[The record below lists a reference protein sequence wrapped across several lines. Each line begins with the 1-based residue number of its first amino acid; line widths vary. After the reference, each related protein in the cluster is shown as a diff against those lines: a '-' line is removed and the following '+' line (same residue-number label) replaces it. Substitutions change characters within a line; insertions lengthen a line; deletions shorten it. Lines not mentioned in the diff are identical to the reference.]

1 MGVQQ
6 NKISYLEEFSRA
18 ASEAHWGLFSVQD
31 ERSMEEISYNRSE
44 RETLAIGANMPLPP
58 MYRGSTKKEKRK
70 VMDIYMAY
78 DRCVRVLNASTGSRV
93 FLMPKSEVDITEE
106 DWLYYF
112 LSAQI
117 CEKDDCEKLDRDAR
131 HLSMDTNLQDADSRV
146 MRLLA
151 DYMRILDMHD
161 LEMFTISEPKMAVLT
176 SVEGVYISR
185 IRLTDF
191 SSCLGYL
198 K

>member
-93 FLMPKSEVDITEE
+93 FLMPVGACIDHK
-106 DWLYYF
+106 
-112 LSAQI
+112 
-117 CEKDDCEKLDRDAR
+117 
-131 HLSMDTNLQDADSRV
+131 V
-146 MRLLA
+146 MK
-151 DYMRILDMHD
+151 RIL
-161 LEMFTISEPKMAVLT
+161 LI
-176 SVEGVYISR
+176 R
-185 IRLTDF
+185 IAEVGGGHHGRGLAILLPLRTDF
-191 SSCLGYL
+191 REGRLRKAG
-198 K
+198 